1 MDSTRELLGLFSGLS
16 EISAGKFTI
25 GLLVLFLCLLYW
37 YSVAPY
43 SKLERIGIKHP
54 KPLPFVG
61 NMFLFQKG
69 FFEVQQQMVKK
80 YGRVCGYY
88 FGRRV
93 TIMVADPDMLK
104 QILVKDFSNFVN
116 RMKLNIVSKP
126 MSDSILF
133 LQDAEWKHVRSLL
146 TPTFSAAKM
155 KEMCPLINQVTDILM
170 ENLKK
175 YADSGK
181 SFNIH
186 KCYGNFSMDAIAS
199 VAFGTQVDSQNN
211 PEDPFVKHAKM
222 FFDFSFFKPIIFL
235 SIIFPF
241 FMHIRNILPYT
252 RQNEMNNFFRRVIK
266 DIIAQRDQQP
276 PNERRQDFLQLMLE
290 ARKSTPCT
298 NVENFDMAQYDE
310 WSESPSAQA
319 AATSS
324 SQRSP
329 RKMLTEDNILGQ
341 AFIFFV
347 AGYETTGNTLSF
359 ASYLLATH
367 PECQA
372 TLLQEIDEF
381 WELHNTPDYMNVQQL
396 PYLDMVLAETLRMY
410 PSGVRFGRVCKKDCV
425 VNGQFFPE
433 GTTLEVPV
441 GALHYDPEFWPEPEK
456 FKPERFTAEMKA
468 KRHPFVY
475 LPFGAGPRNC
485 IGMRLAQME
494 TKISLIRILS
504 QYRFETCPE
513 TQIPMKVRS
522 VGTLGPRDGLVIKIV
537 PRRV

>member
-116 RMKLNIVSKP
+116 RMVRDTYV
-126 MSDSILF
+126 DSILF

-235 SIIFPF
+235 SSKCQLMFYS
-241 FMHIRNILPYT
+241 MT
-252 RQNEMNNFFRRVIK
+252 RTGCQEGWLR
-266 DIIAQRDQQP
+266 P
-276 PNERRQDFLQLMLE
+276 GRQDFLQLMLE

-513 TQIPMKVRS
+513 TQVCLKL
-522 VGTLGPRDGLVIKIV
+522 TLPFNSETSCDTVV
-537 PRRV
+537 QWRRE